1 MTTKFIWEDSV
12 YKMLTGSPQDY
23 IWHAEGDVAIHTRM
37 VTEEMLGHEGF
48 SSLPEVSRDLLHRTA
63 LLHDIGKP
71 SCTQHEDG
79 RIRNRGHA
87 RAGAVLS
94 RGLLYGE
101 GYDPVLREHL
111 CALVR
116 SHTTP
121 MHAMKASDEEVRAT
135 VLKASLMLRCDYLTM
150 LAEADNR
157 GRTTPESK
165 EPFISNIGYFAE
177 LAKDQE
183 CFEQPY
189 PFKSDH
195 SKFLYFQSG
204 GTRDPAYLA
213 HDDTEFEMVMMA
225 GFPGTGKDTWIKK
238 HYSNLPMISLDEIR
252 KDLKVP
258 SGVNQSPVI
267 IKAKERFKEL
277 LRKKQSFVF
286 NATSLNADLRLPWI
300 GLAAQYNARIRIV
313 YLEVPLP
320 ELLRRNKTREESAR
334 LPESVIYKMMAKWS
348 MPHPSEAHVVEYHY
362 GGQS

>member
-1 MTTKFIWEDSV
+1 M
-12 YKMLTGSPQDY
+12 
-23 IWHAEGDVAIHTRM
+23 R
-37 VTEEMLGHEGF
+37 
-48 SSLPEVSRDLLHRTA
+48 
-63 LLHDIGKP
+63 
-71 SCTQHEDG
+71 
-79 RIRNRGHA
+79 
-87 RAGAVLS
+87 
-94 RGLLYGE
+94 
-101 GYDPVLREHL
+101 
-111 CALVR
+111 
-116 SHTTP
+116 
-121 MHAMKASDEEVRAT
+121 ASDEEVRAT

-177 LAKDQE
+177 FAKE
-183 CFEQPY
+183 YNCFEGPY
-189 PFKSDH
+189 PFKNDH

-204 GTRDPAYLA
+204 GSRDPAYLA
-213 HDDTEFEMVMMA
+213 YDDTQFEMVMMA
-225 GFPGTGKDTWIKK
+225 GFPGTGKDTWIKNY
-238 HYSNLPMISLDEIR
+238 YSHLPMVSLDEIR
-252 KDLKVP
+252 KKLKVP

-300 GLAAQYNARIRIV
+300 NLAAQYNARIRIV

-320 ELLRRNKTREESAR
+320 ELLRRNKAREESDR
-334 LPESVIYKMMAKWS
+334 LPEAAIYKMMAKWN